1 MRPQLPSMPATP
13 GTPGTTGDRLLLTT
27 LIIAV
32 WAFIAVVSRVLP
44 QISGVILILTFMTLY
59 GWLLSAAQVHR
70 KRKERKQAKALAKQE
85 ERQAALSA
93 IGQAP
98 LPTASDAL
106 QPVYQPS
113 VSVLVPAHNEA
124 LVVERLLVHL
134 MAQDY
139 PDFDIWVIDDRSSDG
154 TAEVLKAFD
163 ATYQQALPN
172 LPKHPAYHYY
182 TRQANSTP
190 GKSAVLNEA
199 LTHAKGEVIAV
210 FDADATMAPNF
221 LSQLMPSLADAETG
235 AVQARKVIVN
245 GQDNFLAKLQD
256 YEYSLDSL
264 FQCGRDCIHGA
275 VELRGNG
282 QLVKRTALDHV
293 GGWNEASVTDDLDLS
308 TKLHLASW
316 DIRFAHKV
324 VVQEEG
330 ITRIKALLRQ
340 RRRWSE
346 GNLSRNLQYA
356 WPLLSSTTVSLRN
369 KADMIAYFIQFL
381 FPLWLMSDYVMLGWD
396 LLTGNGA
403 STSRLVSSLFLM
415 PLLSVFFSSALIVAI
430 YRFNKPPLTEV
441 VMGALETGL
450 YMTWAWIPVTLWL
463 IVRRLFQRNA
473 TFDWGK
479 TQHFGV

>member
-1 MRPQLPSMPATP
+1 MPATP
-13 GTPGTTGDRLLLTT
+13 GTPGTTGDRLLLGA
-27 LIIAV
+27 LITGV
-32 WAFIAVVSRVLP
+32 WAFIAVVSRILP

-70 KRKERKQAKALAKQE
+70 KRKERKQAKAALAKKEQ
-85 ERQAALSA
+85 QSALSSPKA
-93 IGQAP
+93 L
-98 LPTASDAL
+98 LPSEEPVP
-106 QPVYQPS
+106 PVYQPS

-124 LVVERLLVHL
+124 LVVARVLTHL

-139 PDFDIWVIDDRSSDG
+139 PNFDIWIIDDRSSDG
-154 TAEVLKAFD
+154 TADALKDFD
-163 ATYQQALPN
+163 QQLKHNPPSSTQTKATPS
-172 LPKHPAYHYY
+172 YHYY
-182 TRQANSTP
+182 TRHPDSTP

-210 FDADATMAPNF
+210 FDADATMNPDF
-221 LSQLMPSLADAETG
+221 LSQLIPSLADAETG

-245 GQDNFLAKLQD
+245 GGSNFLAKLQD

-282 QLVKRTALDHV
+282 QLVKRVALDHV
-293 GGWNEASVTDDLDLS
+293 GGWNEDSVTDDLDLS

-324 VVQEEG
+324 VVREEG

-381 FPLWLMSDYVMLGWD
+381 FPLWVMSDYVMLGWD

-403 STSRLVSSLFLM
+403 STTRLVSSLFLM

-430 YRFNKPPLTEV
+430 YRFNRPPLTEV